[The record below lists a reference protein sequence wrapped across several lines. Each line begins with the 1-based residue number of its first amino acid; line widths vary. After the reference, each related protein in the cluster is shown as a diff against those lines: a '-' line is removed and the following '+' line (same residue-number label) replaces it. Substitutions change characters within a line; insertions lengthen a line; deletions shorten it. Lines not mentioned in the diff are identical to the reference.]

1 MSAPVLE
8 ATAYIQMK
16 KLIPQGLIFLTVL
29 CLASVCFAGKLRQ
42 VAVLDLPGAP
52 GFESAVFANARL
64 VITHEGADTV
74 EIFDPVKRRLIA
86 QVNGVLSPRG
96 LAVDD
101 AAGMVYIASAKAK
114 SIVVVNSTNW
124 RVEGMIG
131 LRNVPENVLV
141 VPGAN
146 ELLVTNPRDHSIAV
160 VPSGAV
166 GQKMAERSIIDV
178 HGKPAGIAW
187 DAQRNV
193 AYVALEDRSEIISI
207 NPANAGPITAAVN
220 PGENRSAS
228 AIAAPAP
235 IAPTAPTAPTATP
248 TSPSAVD
255 STEKSSSA
263 TEVSDPSIGKHIKLA
278 ASLPTALAYEPSSQ
292 RLFVAVRY
300 AVLAIDSES
309 GAEQSRVAAP
319 GGTNGLW
326 LDAPSNTIYASSED
340 GSISVINVRAGG
352 LASQAEYRGE
362 IRGHT
367 LAYDPAKKVM
377 FLTGGRDGKS
387 KLVIL
392 KEMDAVITPSANETA
407 AKQ

>member
-1 MSAPVLE
+1 MILAVLFI
-8 ATAYIQMK
+8 AN
-16 KLIPQGLIFLTVL
+16 
-29 CLASVCFAGKLRQ
+29 VCFAGKLRQ

-52 GFESAVFANARL
+52 GFESAIFANGRL

-74 EIFDPVKRRLIA
+74 DIFDPVKRRLIA

-131 LRNVPENVLV
+131 LRSVPENVLV

-166 GQKMAERSIIDV
+166 GQKMAERSLIDV

-187 DAQRNV
+187 DPQRKV
-193 AYVALEDRSEIISI
+193 AYVALEDSSEIITI
-207 NPANAGPITAAVN
+207 NPANAGPITAAPN
-220 PGENRSAS
+220 TTSS
-228 AIAAPAP
+228 TAPAP
-235 IAPTAPTAPTATP
+235 ETPAPAPDATAK
-248 TSPSAVD
+248 SSA
-255 STEKSSSA
+255 STEA
-263 TEVSDPSIGKHIKLA
+263 SDPAIGKHIKLA
-278 ASLPTALAYEPSSQ
+278 ASLPTALVYEPSSQ

-326 LDAPSNTIYASSED
+326 LDAPSNTLYASSED

-377 FLTGGRDGKS
+377 FLSGGRDGKS

-392 KEMDAVITPSANETA
+392 KEMDAVITPSASETA